1 MLAIEIAAVGFL
13 IVVNGLLAMSEMAI
27 VSSRISRLKAL
38 AEQEVTGARRALMLA
53 SDPGRFLSS
62 VQIGITLVGVL
73 SGAFSGATLGQ
84 RFSGWLVTQGLSADA
99 ADAVGVGLVVVAI
112 TYASLIVGEL
122 VPKQVA
128 LRNPEGVAVRVAPTM
143 VMIAKV
149 ASPLV
154 WLLDV
159 SGRLVLKVLG
169 QKGAREDQVTEE
181 EIRTLIA
188 EAESSGVLEPGEKE
202 MIAGVLKLGDRNVK
216 VVMTPRHDV
225 DSLNLDDDDAAIAAA
240 LRSSQHSRLPVYD
253 ASGDVVGVVQAKELL
268 SAYLGGQVPHIRDF
282 IRHAPVIP
290 DSADARDVIFA
301 LKDSPIH
308 MGLVHDEYGHF
319 RGLVTTA
326 DILGSIVGEFST
338 EDGPQELPVVRRDD
352 GSLLLAGWMPLDELL
367 ELTGIR
373 LKDDADTVHTAAGF
387 VIQGFGRL
395 PNVGESFETQ
405 GWRFEV
411 LDLDGRRVDKVLA
424 TRLSGKRRQR

>member
-27 VSSRISRLKAL
+27 VSSRIGRLKAL

-84 RFSGWLVTQGLSADA
+84 RFSGWLMLQGLSADA

-122 VPKQVA
+122 VPKQIA
-128 LRNPEGVAVRVAPTM
+128 LRNPEGVAVRVAPAM
-143 VMIAKV
+143 VLVAKV
-149 ASPLV
+149 T
-154 WLLDV
+154 W
-159 SGRLVLKVLG
+159 RLVLKVLG
-169 QKGAREDQVTEE
+169 QKGVRQDQVTEE
-181 EIRTLIA
+181 EIRSLVA

-225 DSLNLDDDDAAIAAA
+225 DSLNLEDDEEAIRAG
-240 LRSSQHSRLPVYD
+240 LRASQHSRLPVYD

-268 SAYLGGQVPHIRDF
+268 AAYLAGNIPHIRDF

-352 GSLLLAGWMPLDELL
+352 GSLLLAGWMPLDDLL
-367 ELTGIR
+367 EVTGIR
-373 LKDDADTVHTAAGF
+373 LGETNVHTAAGF

>member
-27 VSSRISRLKAL
+27 VSSRLSRLKAMV
-38 AEQEVTGARRALMLA
+38 EQEVTGARRALALA

-84 RFSGWLVTQGLSADA
+84 RFSGWLMVQGMSADA
-99 ADAVGVGLVVVAI
+99 AQAVGVGLVVVAI

-122 VPKQVA
+122 VPKQIA
-128 LRNPEGVAVRVAPTM
+128 LRNPEGVAVRIAPAMVLVARVTW
-143 VMIAKV
+143 
-149 ASPLV
+149 PLV
-154 WLLDV
+154 WLLDI

-169 QKGAREDQVTEE
+169 QKGVRQDQVTEE
-181 EIRTLIA
+181 EIRTLVA

-225 DSLNLDDDDAAIAAA
+225 DSLNLEDDEAAITAG
-240 LRSSQHSRLPVYD
+240 LRASQHSRLPVYD

-268 SAYLGGQVPHIRDF
+268 AAYLAGNIPHIRDF

-352 GSLLLAGWMPLDELL
+352 GSLLLAGWMPLDDLL
-367 ELTGIR
+367 EVTGIR
-373 LKDDADTVHTAAGF
+373 LKEPGTVHTAAGF

-395 PNVGESFETQ
+395 PNVGESFETD

-424 TRLSGKRRQR
+424 TRLRGKRRLR

>member
-1 MLAIEIAAVGFL
+1 MLALEIAAVGFL

-38 AEQEVTGARRALMLA
+38 AEQEVTGARRALALA
-53 SDPGRFLSS
+53 ADPGRFLSS

-84 RFSGWLVTQGLSADA
+84 RFAGWLMAQGLSADVS
-99 ADAVGVGLVVVAI
+99 DALGVGLVVVAI

-122 VPKQVA
+122 VPKQIA
-128 LRNPEGVAVRVAPTM
+128 LRNPEGVAVRVAPAM
-143 VMIAKV
+143 VLVAKV
-149 ASPLV
+149 TAPLV
-154 WLLDV
+154 WLLDL

-169 QKGAREDQVTEE
+169 QKGVREDQVTEE
-181 EIRTLIA
+181 EIRSLVA

-225 DSLNLDDDDAAIAAA
+225 DSLNLEDDEEAIRAG
-240 LRSSQHSRLPVYD
+240 LRASQHSRLPVYD

-268 SAYLGGQVPHIRDF
+268 AAYLAGNIPHIRDF

-352 GSLLLAGWMPLDELL
+352 GSLLLAGWMPLDDLL

-373 LKDDADTVHTAAGF
+373 LKDPSTVHTAAGF
-387 VIQGFGRL
+387 VIHGFGRL
-395 PNVGESFETQ
+395 PNVGESFETD

-411 LDLDGRRVDKVLA
+411 MDLDGRRVDKVLA
-424 TRLSGKRRQR
+424 TRLRGKRRLR

>member
-1 MLAIEIAAVGFL
+1 MLALEITAVVFL

-27 VSSRISRLKAL
+27 VSSRVSRIKAM
-38 AEQEVTGARRALMLA
+38 ADRDVVGARRALALA
-53 SDPGRFLSS
+53 SDPGKFLSA

-84 RFSGWLVTQGLSADA
+84 RFAAWLMAQGLPQDW
-99 ADAVGVGLVVVAI
+99 ADAVGVGLVVVII

-122 VPKQVA
+122 VPKQIA
-128 LRNPEGVAVRVAPTM
+128 LRNPEKMAVRVAPAMAM
-143 VMIAKV
+143 VARLT
-149 ASPLV
+149 SPLV
-154 WLLDV
+154 WLLDT
-159 SGRLVLKVLG
+159 SGRLVLKLLG
-169 QKGAREDQVTEE
+169 QSRVREERVTEE
-181 EIRTLIA
+181 EIKTLIA

-216 VVMTPRHDV
+216 VVMTPRHEV
-225 DSLNLDDDDAAIAAA
+225 DSINLAAGDEAIFAAV
-240 LRSSQHSRLPVYD
+240 RESTHSRLPVFD
-253 ASGDVVGVVQAKELL
+253 AAGEVIGVVQAKDVLKAFLAGERPDIQSL
-268 SAYLGGQVPHIRDF
+268 

-338 EDGPQELPVVRRDD
+338 EEGPQEQTVVRRAD
-352 GSLLLAGWMPLDELL
+352 GSLLLAGWMPLDELVDV
-367 ELTGIR
+367 TGIKP
-373 LKDDADTVHTAAGF
+373 LDDSSIHTAAGF

-411 LDLDGRRVDKVLA
+411 LDLDGRRVDKILA
-424 TRLSGKRRQR
+424 MRLSKRRGR

>member
-1 MLAIEIAAVGFL
+1 MFALEITAVVFL

-27 VSSRISRLKAL
+27 VSSRTSRLKAM
-38 AEQEVTGARRALMLA
+38 VDRDVIGARRALALA
-53 SDPGRFLSS
+53 SDPGKFLST

-84 RFSGWLVTQGLSADA
+84 RFAAWLMAQGLSPDA
-99 ADAVGVGLVVVAI
+99 ADAVGVGAVVVII

-122 VPKQVA
+122 VPKQIA
-128 LRNPEGVAVRVAPTM
+128 LRNPEKMAVRVAPAM
-143 VMIAKV
+143 ALV
-149 ASPLV
+149 ARLTSPLV

-159 SGRLVLKVLG
+159 SGRLVLKVLR
-169 QKGAREDQVTEE
+169 QNKVREERVTEE
-181 EIRTLIA
+181 EIKTLIA

-216 VVMTPRHDV
+216 VVMTPRHEV
-225 DSLNLDDDDAAIAAA
+225 DSINLTAGDEAIFAAV
-240 LRSSQHSRLPVYD
+240 RESTHSRLPVFD
-253 ASGDVVGVVQAKELL
+253 AEGEVIGVIQAKDVLKAFLAGERPDIQSL
-268 SAYLGGQVPHIRDF
+268 

-338 EDGPQELPVVRRDD
+338 EEGPQEQTVVRRAD
-352 GSLLLAGWMPLDELL
+352 GSLLLAGWMPLDELVDI
-367 ELTGIR
+367 TGI
-373 LKDDADTVHTAAGF
+373 KPVDDSSIHTAAGF

-395 PNVGESFETQ
+395 PNVGETFETQ

-411 LDLDGRRVDKVLA
+411 LDLDGRRVDKLLA
-424 TRLSGKRRQR
+424 TRLAKRRSR

>member
-1 MLAIEIAAVGFL
+1 MFALEITAVVFL

-38 AEQEVTGARRALMLA
+38 VDRDVVGARRALALA
-53 SDPGRFLSS
+53 SDPGKFLST

-84 RFSGWLVTQGLSADA
+84 RFSVWLMAQGFSQDV
-99 ADAVGVGLVVVAI
+99 ADAVGVGVVVVII

-122 VPKQVA
+122 VPKQIA
-128 LRNPEGVAVRVAPTM
+128 LRNPEKMAVRVAPAM
-143 VMIAKV
+143 ALV
-149 ASPLV
+149 ARLTSPLV

-159 SGRLVLKVLG
+159 SGRLVLKVLR
-169 QKGAREDQVTEE
+169 QNKVREERVTEE
-181 EIRTLIA
+181 EIKTLIA

-202 MIAGVLKLGDRNVK
+202 MIAGVLRLGDRNVK
-216 VVMTPRHDV
+216 VVMTPRHEV
-225 DSLNLDDDDAAIAAA
+225 DSINLTAGDDAIFAAV
-240 LRSSQHSRLPVYD
+240 RESTHSRLPVFD
-253 ASGDVVGVVQAKELL
+253 AQGEVIGVVQAKDVLKAFLTGERPDIQSL
-268 SAYLGGQVPHIRDF
+268 

-338 EDGPQELPVVRRDD
+338 EEGPQERPVVRRAD
-352 GSLLLAGWMPLDELL
+352 GSLLLAGWMPLDELVDV
-367 ELTGIR
+367 TGIK
-373 LKDDADTVHTAAGF
+373 LADASSIHTTAGF

-395 PNVGESFETQ
+395 PNVGEVFETQ

-424 TRLSGKRRQR
+424 TRLSSKRRGR

>member
-1 MLAIEIAAVGFL
+1 MFALEITAVVFL

-38 AEQEVTGARRALMLA
+38 VDRDVVGARRALALA
-53 SDPGRFLSS
+53 SDPGKFLST

-84 RFSGWLVTQGLSADA
+84 RFSVWLMAQGFSQDV
-99 ADAVGVGLVVVAI
+99 ADAVGVGVVVVII

-122 VPKQVA
+122 VPKQIA
-128 LRNPEGVAVRVAPTM
+128 LRNPEKMAVRVAPAM
-143 VMIAKV
+143 ALV
-149 ASPLV
+149 ARLTSPLV

-159 SGRLVLKVLG
+159 SGRLVLKVLR
-169 QKGAREDQVTEE
+169 QNKVREERVTEE
-181 EIRTLIA
+181 EIKTLIA

-202 MIAGVLKLGDRNVK
+202 MIAGVLRLGDRNVK
-216 VVMTPRHDV
+216 VVMTPRHEV
-225 DSLNLDDDDAAIAAA
+225 DSINLTAGDDAIFAAV
-240 LRSSQHSRLPVYD
+240 RESTHSRLPVFD
-253 ASGDVVGVVQAKELL
+253 AQGEVIGVVQAKDVLKAFLTGEQPDIQSL
-268 SAYLGGQVPHIRDF
+268 

-338 EDGPQELPVVRRDD
+338 EEGPQEKPVVRRAD
-352 GSLLLAGWMPLDELL
+352 GSLLLAGWMPLDELVDV
-367 ELTGIR
+367 TGI
-373 LKDDADTVHTAAGF
+373 KPVDDSSIHTTAGF

-424 TRLSGKRRQR
+424 TRLAKRRSR

>member
-1 MLAIEIAAVGFL
+1 MFALEITAVFFL

-27 VSSRISRLKAL
+27 VSSRTSRLKAMVD
-38 AEQEVTGARRALMLA
+38 QDVVGARRALALA
-53 SDPGRFLSS
+53 SDPGRFLSA

-84 RFSGWLVTQGLSADA
+84 RFSVWLMAQGLSQDV
-99 ADAVGVGLVVVAI
+99 ADAVGVGVVVVII

-122 VPKQVA
+122 VPKQIA
-128 LRNPEGVAVRVAPTM
+128 LRDPERMAVRVAPAM
-143 VMIAKV
+143 AWV
-149 ASPLV
+149 ARLTSPLV
-154 WLLDV
+154 WLLDA
-159 SGRLVLKVLG
+159 SGRLVLTVLR
-169 QKGAREDQVTEE
+169 QNNVREERVTEE
-181 EIRTLIA
+181 EIKTLIA

-202 MIAGVLKLGDRNVK
+202 MIAGVLRLGDRNVK

-225 DSLNLDDDDAAIAAA
+225 DTISLSASDEAIFAA
-240 LRSSQHSRLPVYD
+240 LKESTHSRLPVFD
-253 ASGDVVGVVQAKELL
+253 TEGEVIGVVQAKDLL
-268 SAYLGGQVPHIRDF
+268 KPFLAGERPDIRTF

-338 EDGPQELPVVRRDD
+338 EEGPQEQPVVRRAD
-352 GSLLLAGWMPLDELL
+352 GSLLLAGWMPLDELVDV
-367 ELTGIR
+367 TGIK
-373 LKDDADTVHTAAGF
+373 LTDVGSIHTTAGF
-387 VIQGFGRL
+387 VVQGFGRL
-395 PNVGESFETQ
+395 PSVGEIFETQ

-424 TRLSGKRRQR
+424 TRLASKRRGR

>member
-27 VSSRISRLKAL
+27 VSSRLSRLKAMV
-38 AEQEVTGARRALMLA
+38 EQEVTGARRALALA

-84 RFSGWLVTQGLSADA
+84 RFSGWLMVQGMSADA
-99 ADAVGVGLVVVAI
+99 AQAVGLGLVVVAI

-122 VPKQVA
+122 VPKQIA
-128 LRNPEGVAVRVAPTM
+128 LRNPEGVAVRVAPAM
-143 VMIAKV
+143 ELV
-149 ASPLV
+149 ARVTWPLV
-154 WLLDV
+154 WLLDI

-169 QKGAREDQVTEE
+169 QKGVRQDQVTEE
-181 EIRTLIA
+181 EIRTLVA

-225 DSLNLDDDDAAIAAA
+225 DSLNLEDDEAAITAG
-240 LRSSQHSRLPVYD
+240 LRASQHSRLPVYD

-268 SAYLGGQVPHIRDF
+268 AAYLAGNIPHIRDF

-352 GSLLLAGWMPLDELL
+352 GSLLLAGWMPLDDLL
-367 ELTGIR
+367 EVTGIR
-373 LKDDADTVHTAAGF
+373 LKEPGTVHTAAGF

-395 PNVGESFETQ
+395 PNVGESFETD

-424 TRLSGKRRQR
+424 TRLRGKRRLR

>member
-1 MLAIEIAAVGFL
+1 MFALEITAVFFL

-27 VSSRISRLKAL
+27 VSSRTSRLKAMVD
-38 AEQEVTGARRALMLA
+38 QDVVGARRALALA
-53 SDPGRFLSS
+53 SDPGRFLSA

-84 RFSGWLVTQGLSADA
+84 RFSVWLMAQGLSQDV
-99 ADAVGVGLVVVAI
+99 ADAVGVGVVVVII

-122 VPKQVA
+122 VPKQIA
-128 LRNPEGVAVRVAPTM
+128 LRDPERMAVRVAPAM
-143 VMIAKV
+143 AWV
-149 ASPLV
+149 ARLTSPLV
-154 WLLDV
+154 WLLDA
-159 SGRLVLKVLG
+159 SGRLVLMLLRQNNV
-169 QKGAREDQVTEE
+169 REERVTEE
-181 EIRTLIA
+181 EIKTLIA

-202 MIAGVLKLGDRNVK
+202 MIAGVLRLGDRNVK

-225 DSLNLDDDDAAIAAA
+225 DSINLSASDETIFAA
-240 LRSSQHSRLPVYD
+240 LKESGHSRLPVFD
-253 ASGDVVGVVQAKELL
+253 TEGEVIGVVQAKDLL
-268 SAYLGGQVPHIRDF
+268 KPFLAGERPDIRTF

-338 EDGPQELPVVRRDD
+338 EEGPQERPVVRRAD
-352 GSLLLAGWMPLDELL
+352 GSLLLAGWMPLDELVDV
-367 ELTGIR
+367 TGIK
-373 LKDDADTVHTAAGF
+373 LADAGSIHTTAGF
-387 VIQGFGRL
+387 VVQGFGRL
-395 PNVGESFETQ
+395 PDVGEIFETQ

-424 TRLSGKRRQR
+424 TRLASKRRGR

>member
-1 MLAIEIAAVGFL
+1 
-13 IVVNGLLAMSEMAI
+13 MSEMAI
-27 VSSRISRLKAL
+27 VSSRTSRLKAMVD
-38 AEQEVTGARRALMLA
+38 QDVVGARRALALA
-53 SDPGRFLSS
+53 SDPGRFLSA

-84 RFSGWLVTQGLSADA
+84 RFSVWLMAQGLSQDV
-99 ADAVGVGLVVVAI
+99 ADAVGVGVVVVII

-122 VPKQVA
+122 VPKQIA
-128 LRNPEGVAVRVAPTM
+128 LRDPERMAVRVAPAM
-143 VMIAKV
+143 AWV
-149 ASPLV
+149 ARLTSPLV
-154 WLLDV
+154 WLLDA
-159 SGRLVLKVLG
+159 SGRLVLTVLR
-169 QKGAREDQVTEE
+169 QSNVREERVTEE
-181 EIRTLIA
+181 EIKTLIA

-202 MIAGVLKLGDRNVK
+202 MIAGVLRLGDRNVK

-225 DSLNLDDDDAAIAAA
+225 DTINLSASDEAIFAA
-240 LRSSQHSRLPVYD
+240 LKESTHSRLPVFD
-253 ASGDVVGVVQAKELL
+253 TEGEVIGVVQAKDLL
-268 SAYLGGQVPHIRDF
+268 KPFLAGERPDIRTF

-338 EDGPQELPVVRRDD
+338 EEGPQEQPVVRRAD
-352 GSLLLAGWMPLDELL
+352 GSLLLAGWMPLDELVDV
-367 ELTGIR
+367 TGIK
-373 LKDDADTVHTAAGF
+373 LTDVGSIHTTAGF
-387 VIQGFGRL
+387 VVQGFGRL
-395 PNVGESFETQ
+395 PSVGEIFETQ

-424 TRLSGKRRQR
+424 TRLASKRRGR

>member
-1 MLAIEIAAVGFL
+1 MV
-13 IVVNGLLAMSEMAI
+13 
-27 VSSRISRLKAL
+27 
-38 AEQEVTGARRALMLA
+38 
-53 SDPGRFLSS
+53 
-62 VQIGITLVGVL
+62 LV
-73 SGAFSGATLGQ
+73 
-84 RFSGWLVTQGLSADA
+84 
-99 ADAVGVGLVVVAI
+99 
-112 TYASLIVGEL
+112 
-122 VPKQVA
+122 
-128 LRNPEGVAVRVAPTM
+128 
-143 VMIAKV
+143 AKV
-149 ASPLV
+149 TSPLV

-169 QKGAREDQVTEE
+169 QKGAREDRVTEE

-240 LRSSQHSRLPVYD
+240 LRDSQHSRLPVYD
-253 ASGDVVGVVQAKELL
+253 AGGDVVGVVQAKELL
-268 SAYLGGQVPHIRDF
+268 SAYLAGQVPHIRDF

-352 GSLLLAGWMPLDELL
+352 GSLLVAGWMPLDELL
-367 ELTGIR
+367 EITGIR
-373 LKDDADTVHTAAGF
+373 LKDGADTVHTAAGF

-424 TRLSGKRRQR
+424 SRLSGKRRQR

>member
-27 VSSRISRLKAL
+27 VSSRLSRLKAMV
-38 AEQEVTGARRALMLA
+38 EQEVTGARRALALA

-84 RFSGWLVTQGLSADA
+84 RFSGWLMVQGLSADA

-122 VPKQVA
+122 VPKQIA
-128 LRNPEGVAVRVAPTM
+128 LRNPEGVAVRVAPAM
-143 VMIAKV
+143 VLVAKV
-149 ASPLV
+149 TAPLV
-154 WLLDV
+154 WLLDM

-169 QKGAREDQVTEE
+169 QKGVRDDQVTEE
-181 EIRTLIA
+181 EIRTLVA

-225 DSLNLDDDDAAIAAA
+225 DSLNLEDDEAAITDG
-240 LRSSQHSRLPVYD
+240 LRASQHSRLPVYD

-268 SAYLGGQVPHIRDF
+268 AAYLAGNIPHIRDF

-290 DSADARDVIFA
+290 DSADAPTVF
-301 LKDSPIH
+301 DSS
-308 MGLVHDEYGHF
+308 G
-319 RGLVTTA
+319 VTRCKSGCA
-326 DILGSIVGEFST
+326 VSWWRRW
-338 EDGPQELPVVRRDD
+338 PWRCCPLP
-352 GSLLLAGWMPLDELL
+352 
-367 ELTGIR
+367 
-373 LKDDADTVHTAAGF
+373 
-387 VIQGFGRL
+387 
-395 PNVGESFETQ
+395 
-405 GWRFEV
+405 
-411 LDLDGRRVDKVLA
+411 
-424 TRLSGKRRQR
+424 

>member
-1 MLAIEIAAVGFL
+1 MLALEITAVVFL

-27 VSSRISRLKAL
+27 VSSRVSRIKAM
-38 AEQEVTGARRALMLA
+38 ADRDVVGARRALALA
-53 SDPGRFLSS
+53 SNPGKFLST

-84 RFSGWLVTQGLSADA
+84 RFAAWLMAQGLSQDV
-99 ADAVGVGLVVVAI
+99 ADAVGVGVVVVII

-122 VPKQVA
+122 VPKQIA
-128 LRNPEGVAVRVAPTM
+128 LRNPEKMAVRVAPAM
-143 VMIAKV
+143 ALV
-149 ASPLV
+149 ARLTSPLV
-154 WLLDV
+154 WLLDA
-159 SGRLVLKVLG
+159 SGRLVLMVLRQNKV
-169 QKGAREDQVTEE
+169 REERVTEE
-181 EIRTLIA
+181 EIKTLIA

-216 VVMTPRHDV
+216 VVMTPRHEV
-225 DSLNLDDDDAAIAAA
+225 DSINLTTGDEAIFAAV
-240 LRSSQHSRLPVYD
+240 RESSHSRLPVFD
-253 ASGDVVGVVQAKELL
+253 AEGEVIGVVQAKDVLKAFLAGERPDIQSL
-268 SAYLGGQVPHIRDF
+268 

-308 MGLVHDEYGHF
+308 VGLVHDEYGHF

-338 EDGPQELPVVRRDD
+338 EEGPQERTVVRRAD
-352 GSLLLAGWMPLDELL
+352 GSLLLAGWMPLDELVDV
-367 ELTGIR
+367 TGI
-373 LKDDADTVHTAAGF
+373 KPGDDSSIHTAAGF

-395 PNVGESFETQ
+395 PNVGETFETQ

-411 LDLDGRRVDKVLA
+411 MDLDGRRVDKLLA
-424 TRLSGKRRQR
+424 TRLAKRRSR

>member
-1 MLAIEIAAVGFL
+1 MVDQD
-13 IVVNGLLAMSEMAI
+13 VV
-27 VSSRISRLKAL
+27 
-38 AEQEVTGARRALMLA
+38 GARRALALA
-53 SDPGRFLSS
+53 SDPGRFLST

-84 RFSGWLVTQGLSADA
+84 RFAAWLMTQGLSQDV
-99 ADAVGVGLVVVAI
+99 ADAVGVGVVVVII

-122 VPKQVA
+122 VPKQIA
-128 LRNPEGVAVRVAPTM
+128 LRDPERMAVRVAPAM
-143 VMIAKV
+143 VLV
-149 ASPLV
+149 ARLTSPLV
-154 WLLDV
+154 WLLDA
-159 SGRLVLKVLG
+159 SGRLVLMLLRQNNV
-169 QKGAREDQVTEE
+169 REERVTEE
-181 EIRTLIA
+181 EIKTLIA

-202 MIAGVLKLGDRNVK
+202 MIAGVLRLGDRNVK
-216 VVMTPRHDV
+216 VVMTPRHEV
-225 DSLNLDDDDAAIAAA
+225 DSIDLTAGDAAIFEA
-240 LRSSQHSRLPVYD
+240 LRESTHSRLPVFD
-253 ASGDVVGVVQAKELL
+253 AEGEVIGVVQAKDLL
-268 SAYLGGQVPHIRDF
+268 KVFLAGERPDIRGF
-282 IRHAPVIP
+282 IREAPVIP

-338 EDGPQELPVVRRDD
+338 EEGPQEQPVVRRAD
-352 GSLLLAGWMPLDELL
+352 GSLLLAGWMPLDELVDV
-367 ELTGIR
+367 TGIK
-373 LKDDADTVHTAAGF
+373 LTDAGGIHTTAGF
-387 VIQGFGRL
+387 VVQGFGRL

-424 TRLSGKRRQR
+424 TRLAPKRRAR

>member
-38 AEQEVTGARRALMLA
+38 AEQDVTGARRALMLA

-84 RFSGWLVTQGLSADA
+84 RFSGWLRVQGLSADA

-122 VPKQVA
+122 VPKQIA
-128 LRNPEGVAVRVAPTM
+128 LRNPEAVAVRVAPAM
-143 VMIAKV
+143 VLIAKIT
-149 ASPLV
+149 SPLV

-225 DSLNLDDDDAAIAAA
+225 DSLNLEDDTATITEG
-240 LRSSQHSRLPVYD
+240 LRLSQHSRLPVYD

-268 SAYLGGQVPHIRDF
+268 SAYLAGQVPHIRDF

-352 GSLLLAGWMPLDELL
+352 GSLLLAGWMPLDDLL

-373 LKDDADTVHTAAGF
+373 LKERGTVHTAAGF

-395 PNVGESFETQ
+395 PNVGESFETD

-424 TRLSGKRRQR
+424 TRLRGKRRQR